1 MSELSVAGKRW
12 LAQAGAPAW
21 IKRELSAMRHE
32 TAGHRLRRNAAEALA
47 GELRHEVARLTAELA
62 EAKGGRP

>member
-1 MSELSVAGKRW
+1 MSDLSAASKRW

-32 TAGHRLRRNAAEALA
+32 TAGHRWRRNAAEAVA
-47 GELRHEVARLTAELA
+47 HDPRHDVARLKVELA
-62 EAKGGRP
+62 EAKGDRP